1 MNEALIGIVSL
12 LVLDILL
19 RIWLILSN
27 LKWLEKPVPAA
38 LSGVYTHGV
47 YRRSQLYQRS
57 SLWVSLLSQL
67 AICTLVL
74 ILILGGYV
82 HKIDL
87 LLQQYF
93 NNEYILGVSFFVVI
107 GALFQL
113 VRNTFEGY
121 QQLIFDKRFGF
132 KNNLGTVFRGFS
144 LKALLALVFGSMAFW
159 FLMLSFNW
167 LGTNFWAASWLLF
180 GLIYLLYNYI
190 NQRLV
195 SITRNRN
202 YILLPDDL
210 RLSLVQ
216 KLKMHPIAI
225 EQILVRKNNLMDD
238 AQPASIIGWGSR
250 ARIILSE
257 KVLKMLDVAEIT
269 AIVAHER
276 SHNKRNH
283 FFELV
288 VSNLIQLGLLLLIL
302 WLSLSQ
308 PFLQQAFGAV
318 DYSLHLGLFIF
329 VILYSPVTLII
340 NALINRLS
348 RHLERQADDDVKEI
362 GLAAELV
369 SALKK
374 LAAEE
379 LKNMT
384 PHPAYVAFYYSH
396 PALLDRIK
404 RLQKNR

>member
-12 LVLDILL
+12 LTVDILL
-19 RIWLILSN
+19 RIWLISSN
-27 LKWLEKPVPAA
+27 LKWLEKPVPKL
-38 LSGVYTHGV
+38 LSGVYTHSV

-57 SLWVSLLSQL
+57 RLRLSLLSQL
-67 AICTLVL
+67 AIFTLVL

-82 HKIDL
+82 YKIDVL
-87 LLQQYF
+87 LRQYF
-93 NNEYILGVSFFVVI
+93 SDEFVLGVFFFAVI
-107 GALFQL
+107 GSLFQL
-113 VRNTFEGY
+113 VRNAFEAY
-121 QQLIFDKRFGF
+121 QQLVLDKHFGF
-132 KNNLGTVFRGFS
+132 EKSPGIVLRDFL
-144 LKALLALVFGSMAFW
+144 LKALLALVSGSLAFW

-167 LGTNFWAASWLLF
+167 LEANFWAASWLLF

-195 SITRNRN
+195 NIIRNRN
-202 YILLPDDL
+202 FILLPEGL
-210 RLSLVQ
+210 RQSLVQ
-216 KLKMHPIAI
+216 KLKMHHISV
-225 EQILVRKNNLMDD
+225 EQVLVRRNSLMED

-257 KVLKMLDVAEIT
+257 KALKLLDVGEIT
-269 AIVAHER
+269 AIIAHEEA
-276 SHNKRNH
+276 HNKRNH
-283 FFELV
+283 LFELV

-318 DYSLHLGLFIF
+318 EYSLHLGLFVF
-329 VILYSPVTLII
+329 VILYSPAILII

-348 RHLERQADDDVKEI
+348 RHFERQADDGVKEI

-396 PALLDRIK
+396 PALTDRIK
-404 RLQKNR
+404 RLQKK